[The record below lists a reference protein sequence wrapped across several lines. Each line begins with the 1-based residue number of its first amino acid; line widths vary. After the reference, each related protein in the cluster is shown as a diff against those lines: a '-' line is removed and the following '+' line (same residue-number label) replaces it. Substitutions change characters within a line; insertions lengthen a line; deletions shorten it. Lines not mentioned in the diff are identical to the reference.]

1 MFGRTLDTAD
11 QIIYEERVRFTIM
24 FNKESK
30 SRLKIIKQDTGQ
42 LYSTK
47 IKGYIFKQ
55 MM

>member
-30 SRLKIIKQDTGQ
+30 SRLKIIKQDTGAIVFDKKSRDI
-42 LYSTK
+42 LSNK
-47 IKGYIFKQ
+47 
-55 MM
+55 